1 MAKSSTTGVEEQPGT
16 SGHNWDAF
24 DLGSSSSDEEE
35 VEKKEAANFE
45 IIIDE
50 ESSDD
55 RDVVFVEQASN
66 ANVGFNKESIV
77 AKLKR
82 SGNVTVGRQL
92 VKPPVPMRKKSLE
105 IKQWQDWLTLEE
117 QVHRGNL
124 FEVWCWSIGHGL
136 VL

>member
-35 VEKKEAANFE
+35 VEKKEAAKFE
-45 IIIDE
+45 IDE

-55 RDVVFVEQASN
+55 SDVVFVEQASI
-66 ANVGFNKESIV
+66 AKVSFNRESVV

-82 SGNVTVGRQL
+82 SGNVTVGGQL
-92 VKPPVPMRKKSLE
+92 VKLPVPMCKKKLE
-105 IKQWQDWLTLEE
+105 IKQWQDWLTLEG
-117 QVHRGNL
+117 QVGAI
-124 FEVWCWSIGHGL
+124 S
-136 VL
+136 